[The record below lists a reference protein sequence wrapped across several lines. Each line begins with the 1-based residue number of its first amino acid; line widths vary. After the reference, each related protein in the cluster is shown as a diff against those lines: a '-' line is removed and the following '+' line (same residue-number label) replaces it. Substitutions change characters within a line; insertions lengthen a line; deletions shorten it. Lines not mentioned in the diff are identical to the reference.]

1 MTKDSKDTAIYVAYD
16 DQEPYDA
23 SRPEKE
29 LLRAILMNAMSDLKR
44 SGEVGRQAK
53 AYFLSPDD
61 RYLFAFQSVCRFLD
75 VDPNT
80 ILVVTGLKEPG
91 TWTRASSSTEQ
102 ETPESSDS
110 NIE

>member
-1 MTKDSKDTAIYVAYD
+1 MPKDSKDTAIYVAYD
-16 DQEPYDA
+16 DQEPFDA

-61 RYLFAFQSVCRFLD
+61 GYLFAFQSVCRFLD

-80 ILVVTGLKEPG
+80 ILVVTGLKEPR
-91 TWTRASSSTEQ
+91 TWTRAPSSPPREIPEQ
-102 ETPESSDS
+102 ADSD
-110 NIE
+110 IE